1 MAITL
6 DMIEKKAFK
15 VVKNGGYDQ
24 MEVEDFLNEIL
35 DEMDSRE
42 KHTEQLEAQL
52 KALTQEL
59 EQVRTQTSA
68 RVEAS
73 AKPVEARRSE
83 SFELVLTKA
92 QSVYD
97 EIVSAADVRAAEI
110 VEKATEEAASLRA
123 TAEAQIADLTEKL
136 AVLRKQAAN
145 YYASMKK
152 AMDDQNA
159 SMEQI
164 KKLL

>member
-6 DMIEKKAFK
+6 DTIEKKAFK

-83 SFELVLTKA
+83 SFE
-92 QSVYD
+92 
-97 EIVSAADVRAAEI
+97 
-110 VEKATEEAASLRA
+110 KATEEAASLRA